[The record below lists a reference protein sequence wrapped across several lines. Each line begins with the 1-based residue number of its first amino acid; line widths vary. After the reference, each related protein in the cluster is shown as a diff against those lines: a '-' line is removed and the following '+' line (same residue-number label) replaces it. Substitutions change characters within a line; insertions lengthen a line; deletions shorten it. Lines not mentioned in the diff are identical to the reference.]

1 MIYINSNSTSPYFN
15 FALEEYLLTKK
26 DLPEDKIFLFWRT
39 SPTVMVGR
47 YQNTYN
53 EINEK
58 YIKENNINVVRR
70 NSGGGAI
77 YTDNG
82 AWQFTFIDKNY
93 KEDSISFEKFTRPI
107 IEALKRENIDA
118 SFNSRNDLLINN
130 KKFSGNAQYRK
141 NNAILHHGSILFNTD
156 IKSMVESL
164 TVAEDKII
172 AKGIKSV
179 RERVINVSEV
189 MKDDISSED
198 FKDIMLNSLL
208 KNSTTYTLT
217 EKDLEKINKI
227 KEEKFESWDWNYG
240 KNPLFNINKLKRFE
254 GGRVDFKL
262 DIKNGI
268 IKNCCIEGDFF
279 ANKDISTLERAL
291 LNCKYMKDDINNV
304 LEKIKAEN
312 YFHKITK
319 DNLLECLID

>member
-227 KEEKFESWDWNYG
+227 KEEKFESWYWNYG
-240 KNPLFNINKLKRFE
+240 KNPLFNINKWKRFE

>member
-179 RERVINVSEV
+179 RERVINVREV

-240 KNPLFNINKLKRFE
+240 KNPLFNINKCKRFE

-279 ANKDISTLERAL
+279 ANKDL

>member
-240 KNPLFNINKLKRFE
+240 KNPLFNINKCKRFE

-304 LEKIKAEN
+304 LEKIKVEN

>member
-1 MIYINSNSTSPYFN
+1 
-15 FALEEYLLTKK
+15 
-26 DLPEDKIFLFWRT
+26 
-39 SPTVMVGR
+39 MVGR

-227 KEEKFESWDWNYG
+227 KEEKFESWDWHYG
-240 KNPLFNINKLKRFE
+240 KNPLFNINK

-304 LEKIKAEN
+304 LEKIKVEN

>member
-39 SPTVMVGR
+39 SPTVMMGR

-240 KNPLFNINKLKRFE
+240 KNPLFNINKWTRFE

-268 IKNCCIEGDFF
+268 IKNCSIEGDFF